1 MSTSEEIKKELQALL
16 DNLKKLLSLAKDN
29 KDIIAFGT
37 EYQCWVLSADK
48 LVEALASER
57 LNEFTSYYLI
67 DPKRKITDAS
77 NYVLQD
83 YIKGVVQKTDC
94 TGEPL
99 WNIEYLLRGSE

>member
-1 MSTSEEIKKELQALL
+1 MLVST
-16 DNLKKLLSLAKDN
+16 
-29 KDIIAFGT
+29 
-37 EYQCWVLSADK
+37 YK

-83 YIKGVVQKTDC
+83 YIKGVVQQQIA
-94 TGEPL
+94 L
-99 WNIEYLLRGSE
+99 ANH